1 MIGNKLRKEEIILSA
16 LTKDAE
22 FVKKAI
28 PHLTEEFFHDQSERT
43 VFKLISDY
51 YFKYSKL
58 PTRDVL
64 ALQLE
69 ESKDI
74 SESNYDSTKTVLLS
88 AFNDTYEYDE
98 QWILDETERFCRDK
112 AIYNAI
118 MESVAII
125 QGSNKKRSDG
135 EIPKLLQDALSI
147 SFDHSLG
154 HDYIEDAQARWE
166 FYNSKE
172 NKIPFTIS
180 LLNTV
185 TGNGVNRRT
194 LNFVVAQPKGGK
206 SMVMC
211 SLACDYQRQGYNILY
226 ITLELAEFRVA
237 ERLDSNMFDVNM
249 PDVHSLDKNTF
260 MSKIDR
266 LKSKTYGK
274 MKIKEYATK
283 SASAADFRV
292 LLDDYALKE
301 NFKPDVVF
309 VDYLGITASSQYKNG
324 GGSINSYTYQKAVSE
339 ELRAIAVDYDVAVWS
354 ALQVGRSG
362 FNSSDFDIENVADS
376 TGPIMTCDFAI
387 GIIRTP
393 ELDEQNQMML
403 KQLASRY
410 GDASYYNKF
419 VVGMDKMKMRIYNI
433 DQGTDQTTVSQ
444 QQTDKISLN
453 RSVNKSTKTANVESW
468 DFN

>member
-1 MIGNKLRKEEIILSA
+1 MKKEDIILSA

-28 PHLTEEFFHDQSERT
+28 PHIEPEFFHEQSEKT
-43 VFKLISDY
+43 VFKLIHEF
-51 YFKYSKL
+51 YFKYNKL
-58 PTRDVL
+58 PTRDIL
-64 ALQLE
+64 SLQLE

-74 SESNYDSTKTVLLS
+74 SETDFESTKSVMQS
-88 AFNDTYEYDE
+88 AFTDVYEYDA

-125 QGSNKKRSDG
+125 QGSNTKRSDG

-172 NKIPFTIS
+172 NKIPFAIT

-185 TGNGVNRRT
+185 TGGGINRRT
-194 LNFVVAQPKGGK
+194 FNLAIGQPKGGK
-206 SMVMC
+206 SLVLC
-211 SLACDYQRQGYNILY
+211 SLACDYQRQGYNVLY

-237 ERLDSNMFDVNM
+237 ERLDSNLFDV
-249 PDVHSLDKNTF
+249 DISSVHKMDNKSFT
-260 MSKIDR
+260 SKIDK

-274 MKIKEYATK
+274 MKIKEYPTK
-283 SASAADFRV
+283 SASASDFRV
-292 LLDDYALKE
+292 LLDDYELKE
-301 NFKPDVVF
+301 DFKPDIIVI
-309 VDYLGITASSQYKNG
+309 DYLGITASSQYKNS
-324 GGSINSYTYQKAVSE
+324 GGSVNSYTYQKAVSE
-339 ELRAIAVDYDVAVWS
+339 ELRAIAVEYDCAIWS
-354 ALQVGRSG
+354 ALQLGRTG
-362 FNSSDFDIENVADS
+362 FNTSDFDIENVADS

-410 GDASYYNKF
+410 GDSSYYNKF
-419 VVGMDKMKMRIYNI
+419 VVGMDKMKMRIYNTE
-433 DQGTDQTTVSQ
+433 QAGETTQ
-444 QQTDKISLN
+444 PQHQQTESI
-453 RSVNKSTKTANVESW
+453 RSIRNQKPAADVGSW